1 MIRVLMVDDDPA
13 VLEITKVFLERSADI
28 EVEAVVS
35 ALEATERLQDGG
47 YDVIVSDYVMPEMDG
62 ISFLKQVRSRGS
74 EIPFILFTGKGREE
88 VVIEAL
94 NNGADYYLQ
103 KDANPKVLYAEL
115 THQIRQA
122 AERQKAKKA
131 VIESEERYRALF
143 ENMNDGLVLCEL
155 IRDPE
160 GVVVDYVIKDANPQF
175 EEIAGLGPDEAIGKR
190 GSEIFGSIVPPFLE
204 TYRQVYETGSP
215 AKFEGRI
222 PETGRQFSISAYS
235 MGMGE
240 FAAIFSDI
248 TEEKRMTGELC
259 RAHHQ
264 LQEII
269 EFLPDATFVVDEERK
284 VIAWNRAV
292 EEMTGVS
299 KDQIVGRGA
308 YDYGEPFYGF
318 KRPVLI
324 DAIFSED
331 SGMEKDYDYL
341 RRQGDAIFAEVYVPH
356 LYGGRGAYIWAI
368 ASPLLDDDGKVVGA
382 IESIR
387 DVTDRKG
394 AEVAL
399 RETRDYLES
408 LLHRANAPIAV
419 WGPDMKFIRFNGA
432 FERLTGYAA
441 GEVIGREATILL
453 PDEGR
458 EEALAKIA
466 YTLEGECWESVEIP
480 VRCKDGGV
488 RIVLWNSANIRSEKD
503 GAVVATIIQ
512 GQDITERKQA
522 EEDLKETR
530 DYLESLLHRANAPI
544 AVWGPDMKF
553 IRFNGAFERLT
564 GYAAGEVI
572 GREATILLPDEG
584 REEALAKIAYTLEGE
599 CWESVEIP
607 VRCKDGGVRIVLW
620 NSANIRSEKDGSV
633 VATIIQGQDITER
646 KRAEEDLII
655 AHKQLLEIIDFLP
668 DPTFVIDA
676 DRKVIAWNRAIEEM
690 TGVGKDEIVGKGDYA
705 YGEVFYGERR
715 PVLID
720 MIFSWDKEQEALYRY
735 VKKEGETLFA
745 EAFVVPPRTGK
756 GSYVWG
762 TASPLFDK
770 DGNIAGAIE
779 SIRDVTEIKE
789 TEMALQENEE
799 RLKLVI
805 EGANLGIWDR
815 NVVTGEVVRNRRLV
829 EIFGCPEGKLAGHVR
844 EREKMIH
851 PDDFDKVMAALEDH
865 FLGRSPHYEIDYRLR
880 RREGRWIWV
889 HDCGEV
895 MARDEAGR
903 PLRMVGITQ
912 DITEIRRY
920 QDALKEANRK
930 LNLLSSVTRHDILNQ
945 ITALSGYAHLL
956 REIVPRDQAAE
967 KYIDRIGELAKTIH
981 EQLVFTRDYQ
991 AMGVKAPEWQR
1002 VSDVLRRSKAAAP
1015 AEIAAGEIGFDEST
1029 DNLEVFADPM
1039 LEKVF
1044 TNLMENAARHGGSVS
1059 EIRVFFLERAKGGE
1073 EGDGGEGGAEG
1084 VIVFEDDGAGIP
1096 AEFKSRIFDQAFG
1109 RHTGYGLFL
1118 SREILGIT
1126 GMTISETGEV
1136 GKGARFEIS
1145 VPEENYRWE

>member
-13 VLEITKVFLERSADI
+13 VLEITKVFLERSGDI

-62 ISFLKQVRSRGS
+62 ISFLKQVRCRGS

-115 THQIRQA
+115 IHQIRQA

-143 ENMNDGLVLCEL
+143 ENMNDGLVLCEFVL
-155 IRDPE
+155 DAE
-160 GVVVDYVIKDANPQF
+160 GVPVDYVIKDANPQF
-175 EEIAGLGPDEAIGKR
+175 EEIAGLGPDEAIGKM
-190 GSEIFGSIVPPFLE
+190 GTEIFGSIVPPFLE
-204 TYRQVYETGSP
+204 TYRQVDETGSP

-235 MGMGE
+235 MGRGE

-248 TEEKRMTGELC
+248 TEEKRVNEELC

-269 EFLPDATFVVDEERK
+269 DFLPDATFVVDEERK

-299 KDQIVGRGA
+299 KDQIVGRGS

-341 RRQGDAIFAEVYVPH
+341 HRQGDAIFAEVYVPH

-368 ASPLLDDDGKVVGA
+368 ASPLFDDDGRVVGA

-419 WGPDMKFIRFNGA
+419 WGPDMKIIRFNRA

-488 RIVLWNSANIRSEKD
+488 RIVLWNSAD
-503 GAVVATIIQ
+503 
-512 GQDITERKQA
+512 
-522 EEDLKETR
+522 
-530 DYLESLLHRANAPI
+530 
-544 AVWGPDMKF
+544 
-553 IRFNGAFERLT
+553 
-564 GYAAGEVI
+564 
-572 GREATILLPDEG
+572 
-584 REEALAKIAYTLEGE
+584 
-599 CWESVEIP
+599 
-607 VRCKDGGVRIVLW
+607 
-620 NSANIRSEKDGSV
+620 IRSEKDGSV

-646 KRAEEDLII
+646 KRAEEDLIL

-676 DRKVIAWNRAIEEM
+676 ERKVIAWNRAVEEM

-715 PVLID
+715 PALID
-720 MIFSWDKEQEALYRY
+720 MIFSWDKEQEALYHY

-799 RLKLVI
+799 RLNLVI
-805 EGANLGIWDR
+805 EGASLGIWDR

-829 EIFGCPEGKLAGHVR
+829 EIFGCSEGELEGTVR
-844 EREKMIH
+844 ERERMIH

-880 RREGRWIWV
+880 RRDGRWIWV

-912 DITEIRRY
+912 EITEIKRY

-956 REIVPRDQAAE
+956 REMVPQDQAAE
-967 KYIDRIGELAKTIH
+967 KYIGRVMELADTINK
-981 EQLVFTRDYQ
+981 QLVFTRDYQ
-991 AMGVKAPEWQR
+991 AMGVKDPEWQR
-1002 VSDVLRRSKAAAP
+1002 VSDVLRRAKASAP
-1015 AEIAAGEIGFDEST
+1015 VEIAAGEIGFYVST
-1029 DNLEVFADPM
+1029 ETLEVFADPM

-1044 TNLMENAARHGGSVS
+1044 SNLFENAARHGGSVC
-1059 EIRVFFLERAKGGE
+1059 EIRVFFIERAKGGE
-1073 EGDGGEGGAEG
+1073 EGDGGEVEAEG
-1084 VIVFEDDGAGIP
+1084 VIVVEDDGAGVP
-1096 AEFKSRIFDQAFG
+1096 AEVKTRIFDQAFG

-1126 GMTISETGEV
+1126 GMTIAETGEE

-1145 VPEENYRWE
+1145 VPRENYRWSSSKTRT

>member
-13 VLEITKVFLERSADI
+13 VLEITKVFLERSGDI

-62 ISFLKQVRSRGS
+62 ISFLKQVRCRGS

-115 THQIRQA
+115 IHQIRQA

-143 ENMNDGLVLCEL
+143 ENMNDGLVLCEFVL
-155 IRDPE
+155 DAE
-160 GVVVDYVIKDANPQF
+160 GFVVDYVIKDANPQF

-204 TYRQVYETGSP
+204 TYRQVDETGSP

-235 MGMGE
+235 MGRGE

-248 TEEKRMTGELC
+248 TEEKRVNEELC

-269 EFLPDATFVVDEERK
+269 DFLPDATFVVDEERK

-299 KDQIVGRGA
+299 KDQIVGRGS

-368 ASPLLDDDGKVVGA
+368 ASPLFDDDGRVVGA

-419 WGPDMKFIRFNGA
+419 WGPDMKIIRFNRA

-488 RIVLWNSANIRSEKD
+488 RIVLWNSAD
-503 GAVVATIIQ
+503 
-512 GQDITERKQA
+512 
-522 EEDLKETR
+522 
-530 DYLESLLHRANAPI
+530 
-544 AVWGPDMKF
+544 
-553 IRFNGAFERLT
+553 
-564 GYAAGEVI
+564 
-572 GREATILLPDEG
+572 
-584 REEALAKIAYTLEGE
+584 
-599 CWESVEIP
+599 
-607 VRCKDGGVRIVLW
+607 
-620 NSANIRSEKDGSV
+620 IRSEKDGSV

-646 KRAEEDLII
+646 KRAEEDLIL

-676 DRKVIAWNRAIEEM
+676 ERKVIAWNRAIEEM
-690 TGVGKDEIVGKGDYA
+690 TGVGKDDIVGKGDYA

-715 PVLID
+715 PALID
-720 MIFSWDKEQEALYRY
+720 MIFSWDKEQEALYHY

-799 RLKLVI
+799 RLNLVI
-805 EGANLGIWDR
+805 EGASLGIWDR

-829 EIFGCPEGKLAGHVR
+829 EIFGCSEGELEGTVR
-844 EREKMIH
+844 ERERMIH

-880 RREGRWIWV
+880 RRDGRWIWV

-912 DITEIRRY
+912 EITEIKRY

-956 REIVPRDQAAE
+956 REMVPQDQAAE
-967 KYIDRIGELAKTIH
+967 KYIGRVMELADTINK
-981 EQLVFTRDYQ
+981 QLVFTRDYQ
-991 AMGVKAPEWQR
+991 AMGVKDPEWQR
-1002 VSDVLRRSKAAAP
+1002 VSDVLRRAKAAAP
-1015 AEIAAGEIGFDEST
+1015 AEIATGEVCLSVSTES
-1029 DNLEVFADPM
+1029 LEVFGDPM

-1044 TNLMENAARHGGSVS
+1044 SNLFENAARHGGSVS
-1059 EIRVFFLERAKGGE
+1059 EIRVSFMERAMGGE
-1073 EGDGGEGGAEG
+1073 EGDGGEVEAEG
-1084 VIVFEDDGAGIP
+1084 VIVVEDDGAGVP
-1096 AEFKSRIFDQAFG
+1096 AEVKTRIFDQAFG

-1126 GMTISETGEV
+1126 GMTIAETGEE

-1145 VPEENYRWE
+1145 VPRENYRWSSSKTRT

>member
-28 EVEAVVS
+28 EVDAVVS
-35 ALEATERLQDGG
+35 ALEATERLEEGS

-62 ISFLKQVRSRGS
+62 ISFLKQVRCRGS

-103 KDANPKVLYAEL
+103 KDANPMVLYAEL

-155 IRDPE
+155 VWDPG
-160 GVVVDYVIKDANPQF
+160 GVLVDYVIKDANPKF
-175 EEIAGLGPDEAIGKR
+175 EEITRLGPYEAIGKR

-204 TYRQVYETGSP
+204 IYQKVEETGSS
-215 AKFEGRI
+215 AKFEGYF
-222 PETGRQFSISAYS
+222 PATGRHFCISAYS
-235 MGMGE
+235 MGGGE

-269 EFLPDATFVVDEERK
+269 DFLPDATFVVDEDRRI
-284 VIAWNRAV
+284 IAWNRAV

-299 KDQIVGRGA
+299 KDEIVGRGA

-331 SGMEKDYDYL
+331 SGIVKDYDYL
-341 RRQGDAIFAEVYVPH
+341 RRKGDAIFAEVYVPH

-368 ASPLLDDDGKVVGA
+368 ASPLFDDGKVVGA

-387 DVTDRKG
+387 DVTDRKRT
-394 AEVAL
+394 EIAL

-419 WGPDMKFIRFNGA
+419 WGPDMKIIRFNRA

-441 GEVIGREATILL
+441 GEVIGRKATILL

-512 GQDITERKQA
+512 GQDITERK
-522 EEDLKETR
+522 
-530 DYLESLLHRANAPI
+530 
-544 AVWGPDMKF
+544 
-553 IRFNGAFERLT
+553 
-564 GYAAGEVI
+564 
-572 GREATILLPDEG
+572 
-584 REEALAKIAYTLEGE
+584 
-599 CWESVEIP
+599 
-607 VRCKDGGVRIVLW
+607 
-620 NSANIRSEKDGSV
+620 
-633 VATIIQGQDITER
+633 
-646 KRAEEDLII
+646 RAEEWLIL
-655 AHKQLLEIIDFLP
+655 AHKQLMDIIDFLP

-690 TGVGKDEIVGKGDYA
+690 TGVGKEEIVGKGDYV
-705 YGEVFYGERR
+705 YGEVFYGEKR

-720 MIFSWDKEQEALYRY
+720 MIFARDEEREELYHC
-735 VKKEGETLFA
+735 VKREGETLFA

-756 GSYVWG
+756 GAYVWG

-815 NVVTGEVVRNRRLV
+815 NVVTGEVVRNSRLM
-829 EIFGCPEGKLAGHVR
+829 EIFGCPDGELEGTVR

-851 PDDFDKVMAALEDH
+851 PDDFEKVAAALEDH
-865 FLGRSPHYEIDYRLR
+865 FIGRTPHYEIDYRLR
-880 RREGRWIWV
+880 RRDGRWIWV
-889 HDCGEV
+889 HDRGEV
-895 MARDEAGR
+895 MARDEAGL
-903 PLRMVGITQ
+903 PMRMVGITQ
-912 DITEIRRY
+912 EITEIRRY
-920 QDALKEANRK
+920 QEALKEANRK
-930 LNLLSSVTRHDILNQ
+930 LNLLSSVTRHDIQNQ
-945 ITALSGYAHLL
+945 ITALSGYALLL
-956 REIVPRDQAAE
+956 REIVPSDPAAE
-967 KYIDRIGELAKTIH
+967 KYIDRIAELAETINK
-981 EQLVFTRDYQ
+981 QLVFTRNYQ
-991 AMGVKAPEWQR
+991 EMGVKAPRWQR
-1002 VSDVLRRSKAAAP
+1002 IDEVVRRAEAAAI
-1015 AEIAAGEIGFDEST
+1015 EEIGKIRMALEVST
-1029 DNLEVFADPM
+1029 GSLEVFADPM

-1044 TNLMENAARHGGSVS
+1044 NNLLENAKRHGGGVAR
-1059 EIRVFFLERAKGGE
+1059 IRVSFAETE
-1073 EGDGGEGGAEG
+1073 DGGEGGGGIGGEAIVAGAGAVASATAGAGAGGGGGGRG
-1084 VIVFEDDGAGIP
+1084 VIIVEDDGLGIP
-1096 AEFKSRIFDQAFG
+1096 EDVKGRIFDQAFG

-1126 GMTISETGEV
+1126 GMTISETGEE
-1136 GKGARFEIS
+1136 GRGARFEIS
-1145 VPEENYRWE
+1145 VPRENYRWGVVHLETS

>member
-28 EVEAVVS
+28 EVDAFVS

-103 KDANPKVLYAEL
+103 KDANPRVLYAEL

-190 GSEIFGSIVPPFLE
+190 GSEIFRSIVPPFLE
-204 TYRQVYETGSP
+204 TYRQVDETESP

-222 PETGRQFSISAYS
+222 PETGRHFSISAYS
-235 MGMGE
+235 MGRGE

-331 SGMEKDYDYL
+331 SGIEKDYDYL
-341 RRQGDAIFAEVYVPH
+341 RRQADAIFAEVYIPH

-368 ASPLLDDDGKVVGA
+368 ASPLFDDDGRVVGA

-408 LLHRANAPIAV
+408 LLDRANAPIAV
-419 WGPDMKFIRFNGA
+419 WGPDMKIIRFN
-432 FERLTGYAA
+432 R
-441 GEVIGREATILL
+441 
-453 PDEGR
+453 
-458 EEALAKIA
+458 
-466 YTLEGECWESVEIP
+466 
-480 VRCKDGGV
+480 
-488 RIVLWNSANIRSEKD
+488 
-503 GAVVATIIQ
+503 
-512 GQDITERKQA
+512 
-522 EEDLKETR
+522 
-530 DYLESLLHRANAPI
+530 
-544 AVWGPDMKF
+544 
-553 IRFNGAFERLT
+553 AFERLT

-668 DPTFVIDA
+668 DPTFVIDGE
-676 DRKVIAWNRAIEEM
+676 RKVIAWNRAIEEM
-690 TGVGKDEIVGKGDYA
+690 TGVGKEEIVGEGDYA
-705 YGEVFYGERR
+705 YGEVFYGEKR

-720 MIFSWDKEQEALYRY
+720 MIFSWDKEQEGLYHY
-735 VKKEGETLFA
+735 VKKEGDTLFA

-805 EGANLGIWDR
+805 EGASLGIWDR
-815 NVVTGEVVRNRRLV
+815 NVLTGEVVRNRRLV
-829 EIFGCPEGKLAGHVR
+829 EIFGCPEGELEGTVR
-844 EREKMIH
+844 ERERMIH

-880 RREGRWIWV
+880 RRDGRWIWV

-912 DITEIRRY
+912 EITEIRRY

-956 REIVPRDQAAE
+956 REMVPQDPAAE
-967 KYIDRIGELAKTIH
+967 KYIDRIGELVETINK
-981 EQLVFTRDYQ
+981 QLVFTRDYQ
-991 AMGVKAPEWQR
+991 AMGVKDPEWQR
-1002 VSDVLRRSKAAAP
+1002 VSEVLRRAKAAAS
-1015 AEIAAGEIGFDEST
+1015 AEIAAGEIGFDVST
-1029 DNLEVFADPM
+1029 ETLEVFADPM

-1044 TNLMENAARHGGSVS
+1044 SNLFENAARHGGSVS
-1059 EIRVFFLERAKGGE
+1059 EIRVFFIERAKGGT

-1084 VIVFEDDGAGIP
+1084 VIVVEDDGAGVP
-1096 AEFKSRIFDQAFG
+1096 AEVKTRIFDQAFG

-1126 GMTISETGEV
+1126 RMTIAETGEG

-1145 VPEENYRWE
+1145 VPRDNYRRG

>member
-13 VLEITKVFLERSADI
+13 VLEITKVFLERSGDI
-28 EVEAVVS
+28 EVDAVVS

-62 ISFLKQVRSRGS
+62 ISFLKRVRCRGS

-103 KDANPKVLYAEL
+103 KDANPRVLYAEL
-115 THQIRQA
+115 IHQIRQA
-122 AERQKAKKA
+122 AERQRSKKA

-143 ENMNDGLVLCEL
+143 ENMNDGLVLCEFVL
-155 IRDPE
+155 DAE
-160 GVVVDYVIKDANPQF
+160 GVPVDYVIKDANPQF

-190 GSEIFGSIVPPFLE
+190 GSQIFGSIVPPFLE
-204 TYRQVYETGSP
+204 TYRKVDETGSP

-222 PETGRQFSISAYS
+222 PETGRHFSISAYS
-235 MGMGE
+235 MGRGE

-248 TEEKRMTGELC
+248 TEEKRMTGDLC

-269 EFLPDATFVVDEERK
+269 DFLPDATFVVDEERK

-331 SGMEKDYDYL
+331 SGIEKDYDYL

-368 ASPLLDDDGKVVGA
+368 ASPLFDDDGRVVGA

-408 LLHRANAPIAV
+408 LLDRANAPVAV
-419 WGPDMKFIRFNGA
+419 WGPDMKIIRFNRA

-441 GEVIGREATILL
+441 GEVIGRDATILL

-512 GQDITERKQA
+512 GQDITERK
-522 EEDLKETR
+522 
-530 DYLESLLHRANAPI
+530 
-544 AVWGPDMKF
+544 
-553 IRFNGAFERLT
+553 
-564 GYAAGEVI
+564 
-572 GREATILLPDEG
+572 
-584 REEALAKIAYTLEGE
+584 
-599 CWESVEIP
+599 
-607 VRCKDGGVRIVLW
+607 
-620 NSANIRSEKDGSV
+620 
-633 VATIIQGQDITER
+633 
-646 KRAEEDLII
+646 RAEENLII
-655 AHKQLLEIIDFLP
+655 AHKQLLDIIDFLP

-676 DRKVIAWNRAIEEM
+676 ERKVIAWNRAIEEM
-690 TGVGKDEIVGKGDYA
+690 TGVRKDEIVGEGDYA
-705 YGEVFYGERR
+705 YGEVFYGVKR

-720 MIFSWDKEQEALYRY
+720 IIFSWDKEQEALYHY

-805 EGANLGIWDR
+805 EGAKLGIWDR
-815 NVVTGEVVRNRRLV
+815 NVATGEVVRNRQLV
-829 EIFGCPEGKLAGHVR
+829 EIFGCPEGELAGHVR
-844 EREKMIH
+844 ERERMIH
-851 PDDFDKVMAALEDH
+851 PDDFEKVTAALEDH

-880 RREGRWIWV
+880 RRDGRWIWV
-889 HDCGEV
+889 HDRGEV
-895 MARDEAGR
+895 MTRDEAGR

-912 DITEIRRY
+912 EITEIRRY

-956 REIVPRDQAAE
+956 REMVPQDQAAE
-967 KYIDRIGELAKTIH
+967 KYIGRVMELADTINK
-981 EQLVFTRDYQ
+981 QLVFTRDYQ
-991 AMGVKAPEWQR
+991 AMGVKDPEWQR
-1002 VSDVLRRSKAAAP
+1002 VSDVLRRAKAAAP
-1015 AEIAAGEIGFDEST
+1015 AEIAAGEIGFDVST
-1029 DNLEVFADPM
+1029 ETLDVFADPM

-1044 TNLMENAARHGGSVS
+1044 SNLFENAARHGGSVS
-1059 EIRVFFLERAKGGE
+1059 EIRVSFMERAKGGE
-1073 EGDGGEGGAEG
+1073 EGDGDEGGAEG
-1084 VIVFEDDGAGIP
+1084 VIVVEDDGAGVP
-1096 AEFKSRIFDQAFG
+1096 AEVKTRIFDQAFG

-1126 GMTISETGEV
+1126 GDDDIRNGGGGEWGEV
-1136 GKGARFEIS
+1136 
-1145 VPEENYRWE
+1145 

>member
-13 VLEITKVFLERSADI
+13 VLEITKVFLERSGDI
-28 EVEAVVS
+28 QVDAVVS

-62 ISFLKQVRSRGS
+62 ISFLKRVRSRDS

-131 VIESEERYRALF
+131 VIESEEKYRALF
-143 ENMNDGLVLCEL
+143 ENMNDGLVLCEFVL
-155 IRDPE
+155 DVE
-160 GVVVDYVIKDANPQF
+160 GRVPVDYVIKDANPQI
-175 EEIAGLGPDEAIGKR
+175 EEIAGVGPDEAIGKR

-204 TYRQVYETGSP
+204 TYRQVDETGSP
-215 AKFEGRI
+215 AKFDGRI

-235 MGMGE
+235 MGRGE
-240 FAAIFSDI
+240 FAAIFSDV
-248 TEEKRMTGELC
+248 TEEKRVNEELC

-269 EFLPDATFVVDEERK
+269 DFLPDATFVVDEDRRI
-284 VIAWNRAV
+284 IAWNRAV

-299 KDQIVGRGA
+299 KDEIVGRGA

-331 SGMEKDYDYL
+331 SGIVKDYDYL
-341 RRQGDAIFAEVYVPH
+341 CRKGDAIFAEVYVPH

-368 ASPLLDDDGKVVGA
+368 ASPLFDDGKVVGA

-387 DVTDRKG
+387 DVTDRKRT
-394 AEVAL
+394 EIAL

-408 LLHRANAPIAV
+408 LLDRANAPIAV
-419 WGPDMKFIRFNGA
+419 WGPDMKILRFNRA

-441 GEVIGREATILL
+441 GEVIGR
-453 PDEGR
+453 
-458 EEALAKIA
+458 K
-466 YTLEGECWESVEIP
+466 
-480 VRCKDGGV
+480 
-488 RIVLWNSANIRSEKD
+488 
-503 GAVVATIIQ
+503 
-512 GQDITERKQA
+512 
-522 EEDLKETR
+522 
-530 DYLESLLHRANAPI
+530 
-544 AVWGPDMKF
+544 
-553 IRFNGAFERLT
+553 
-564 GYAAGEVI
+564 
-572 GREATILLPDEG
+572 ATILLPDEG

-646 KRAEEDLII
+646 KRAEEWLIL

-690 TGVGKDEIVGKGDYA
+690 TGVGKEEIVGKGDYV

-715 PVLID
+715 PILID
-720 MIFSWDKEQEALYRY
+720 MIFARDEDQEGLYHY
-735 VKKEGETLFA
+735 VKRDGETLFA

-756 GSYVWG
+756 GAYVWG

-805 EGANLGIWDR
+805 EGANLGIWDWD
-815 NVVTGEVVRNRRLV
+815 VVTGEVVRNRRLG
-829 EIFGCPEGKLAGHVR
+829 EIFGYPDGELEGTAL

-851 PDDFDKVMAALEDH
+851 PDDFEKVAAAIEDH
-865 FLGRSPHYEIDYRLR
+865 FLGETPHYEIDYRLKR
-880 RREGRWIWV
+880 SDGRWIWV
-889 HDCGEV
+889 HDRGEV
-895 MARDEAGR
+895 MARDDAGL
-903 PLRMVGITQ
+903 PIRMVGITQ
-912 DITEIRRY
+912 EITEIRRY

-930 LNLLSSVTRHDILNQ
+930 LNLLSSVTRHDIQNQ
-945 ITALSGYAHLL
+945 ITALSGYALLL
-956 REIVPRDQAAE
+956 REIVPSDAAAE
-967 KYIDRIGELAKTIH
+967 KYIDRIAELAETINK
-981 EQLVFTRDYQ
+981 QLVFTRDYQ
-991 AMGVKAPEWQR
+991 EMGVKAPRWQR
-1002 VSDVLRRSKAAAP
+1002 IDDIVRRAEAAAI
-1015 AEIAAGEIGFDEST
+1015 EEIGRSRMALEIST
-1029 DNLEVFADPM
+1029 GSLEVFADPM

-1044 TNLMENAARHGGSVS
+1044 NNLLENATRHGGGVAR
-1059 EIRVFFLERAKGGE
+1059 IRVSFAETE
-1073 EGDGGEGGAEG
+1073 DGGEGGGGRGGEAMVAGAGAVASATTGAGAGGGAGGRG
-1084 VIVFEDDGAGIP
+1084 VIIVEDDGLGIP
-1096 AEFKSRIFDQAFG
+1096 EDVKGRIFDQAFG

-1118 SREILGIT
+1118 CREILGIT
-1126 GMTISETGEV
+1126 GMTISETGEE
-1136 GKGARFEIS
+1136 GRGARFEIS
-1145 VPEENYRWE
+1145 VPRENYRWG

>member
-1 MIRVLMVDDDPA
+1 
-13 VLEITKVFLERSADI
+13 
-28 EVEAVVS
+28 
-35 ALEATERLQDGG
+35 
-47 YDVIVSDYVMPEMDG
+47 
-62 ISFLKQVRSRGS
+62 
-74 EIPFILFTGKGREE
+74 
-88 VVIEAL
+88 
-94 NNGADYYLQ
+94 
-103 KDANPKVLYAEL
+103 
-115 THQIRQA
+115 
-122 AERQKAKKA
+122 
-131 VIESEERYRALF
+131 
-143 ENMNDGLVLCEL
+143 MNDGLVLCEFVL
-155 IRDPE
+155 DAE
-160 GVVVDYVIKDANPQF
+160 GVPVDYVIKDANPQF

-190 GSEIFGSIVPPFLE
+190 GSQIFGSIVPPFLE
-204 TYRQVYETGSP
+204 TYRKVDETGSP

-222 PETGRQFSISAYS
+222 PETGRHFSISAYS
-235 MGMGE
+235 MGRGE

-248 TEEKRMTGELC
+248 TEEKRMTGDLC

-269 EFLPDATFVVDEERK
+269 DFLPDATFVVDEERK

-331 SGMEKDYDYL
+331 SGIEKDYDYL

-368 ASPLLDDDGKVVGA
+368 ASPLFDDDGRVVGA

-408 LLHRANAPIAV
+408 LLDRANAPVAV
-419 WGPDMKFIRFNGA
+419 WGPDMKIIRFNRA

-441 GEVIGREATILL
+441 GEVIGRDATILL

-512 GQDITERKQA
+512 GQDITERK
-522 EEDLKETR
+522 
-530 DYLESLLHRANAPI
+530 
-544 AVWGPDMKF
+544 
-553 IRFNGAFERLT
+553 
-564 GYAAGEVI
+564 
-572 GREATILLPDEG
+572 
-584 REEALAKIAYTLEGE
+584 
-599 CWESVEIP
+599 
-607 VRCKDGGVRIVLW
+607 
-620 NSANIRSEKDGSV
+620 
-633 VATIIQGQDITER
+633 
-646 KRAEEDLII
+646 RAEENLII
-655 AHKQLLEIIDFLP
+655 AHKQLLDIIDFLP

-676 DRKVIAWNRAIEEM
+676 ERKVIAWNRAIEEM
-690 TGVGKDEIVGKGDYA
+690 TGVRKDEIVGEGDYA
-705 YGEVFYGERR
+705 YGEVFYGVKR

-720 MIFSWDKEQEALYRY
+720 IIFSWDKEQEALYHY

-805 EGANLGIWDR
+805 EGAKLGIWDR
-815 NVVTGEVVRNRRLV
+815 NVATGEVVRNRQLV
-829 EIFGCPEGKLAGHVR
+829 EIFGCPEGELAGHVR
-844 EREKMIH
+844 ERERMIH
-851 PDDFDKVMAALEDH
+851 PDDFEKVTAALEDH

-880 RREGRWIWV
+880 RRDGRWIWV
-889 HDCGEV
+889 HDRGEV
-895 MARDEAGR
+895 MTRDEAGR

-912 DITEIRRY
+912 EITEIRRY

-956 REIVPRDQAAE
+956 REMVPQDQAAE
-967 KYIDRIGELAKTIH
+967 KYIGRVMELADTINK
-981 EQLVFTRDYQ
+981 QLVFTRDYQ
-991 AMGVKAPEWQR
+991 AMGVKDPEWQR
-1002 VSDVLRRSKAAAP
+1002 VSDVLRRAKAAAP
-1015 AEIAAGEIGFDEST
+1015 AEIAAGEIGFDVST
-1029 DNLEVFADPM
+1029 ETLDVFADPM

-1044 TNLMENAARHGGSVS
+1044 SNLFENAARHGGSVS
-1059 EIRVFFLERAKGGE
+1059 EIRVSFMERAKGGE
-1073 EGDGGEGGAEG
+1073 EGDGDEGGAEG
-1084 VIVFEDDGAGIP
+1084 VIVVEDDGAGVP
-1096 AEFKSRIFDQAFG
+1096 AEVKTRIFDQAFG

-1126 GMTISETGEV
+1126 GDDDIRNGGGGEWGEV
-1136 GKGARFEIS
+1136 
-1145 VPEENYRWE
+1145 

>member
-13 VLEITKVFLERSADI
+13 VLEITKIFLERSGDI
-28 EVEAVVS
+28 KVDSVES
-35 ALEATERLQDGG
+35 AMEAIVRLKEGG

-62 ISFLKQVRSRGS
+62 ISFLKLVRRRDS

-103 KDANPKVLYAEL
+103 KDTNPRVLYAEL

-122 AERQKAKKA
+122 AERQRTKKA

-143 ENMNDGLVLCEL
+143 ENMNDGFVLYEFV
-155 IRDPE
+155 RDPE
-160 GVVVDYVIKDANPQF
+160 GVPIDYVIKDANPQI
-175 EEIAGLGPDEAIGKR
+175 EEIAGVGPEEAIGR
-190 GSEIFGSIVPPFLE
+190 RATEIFRSDAPPFIE
-204 TYRQVYETGSP
+204 IYQKVDETGSA
-215 AKFEGRI
+215 AKFEGRF
-222 PETGRQFSISAYS
+222 PETGRHFSISAFS
-235 MGMGE
+235 IGKGE
-240 FAAIFSDI
+240 FATIFSDI

-269 EFLPDATFVVDEERK
+269 DFLPDATFVVDEDRK

-292 EEMTGVS
+292 EEMTGVA
-299 KDQIVGRGA
+299 KDEIIGRGA
-308 YDYGEPFYGF
+308 YNYGEPFYGF

-331 SGMEKDYDYL
+331 SRIEKDYDYL

-356 LYGGRGAYIWAI
+356 LYGGRGAYIWTI
-368 ASPLLDDDGKVVGA
+368 ASPLFDDDGRVAGA

-408 LLHRANAPIAV
+408 LLHYANAPVAV
-419 WGPDMKFIRFNGA
+419 WGPDMKIIRFNRA

-441 GEVIGREATILL
+441 GEVIGRDATILL

-503 GAVVATIIQ
+503 
-512 GQDITERKQA
+512 
-522 EEDLKETR
+522 
-530 DYLESLLHRANAPI
+530 
-544 AVWGPDMKF
+544 
-553 IRFNGAFERLT
+553 
-564 GYAAGEVI
+564 
-572 GREATILLPDEG
+572 
-584 REEALAKIAYTLEGE
+584 
-599 CWESVEIP
+599 
-607 VRCKDGGVRIVLW
+607 
-620 NSANIRSEKDGSV
+620 SAV

-646 KRAEEDLII
+646 KRAEEDLIL
-655 AHKQLLEIIDFLP
+655 AHKQLLDIIDFLP
-668 DPTFVIDA
+668 DPTFVIDG
-676 DRKVIAWNRAIEEM
+676 DRKVIAWNRAIEKM
-690 TGVGKDEIVGKGDYA
+690 TGVRKDEIVGGGDYA
-705 YGEVFYGERR
+705 YGEVFYGVKR

-720 MIFSWDKEQEALYRY
+720 MIFSRDEEQEALYHY
-735 VKKEGETLFA
+735 VKREGETFFA
-745 EAFVVPPRTGK
+745 EAFVIPPRTGK
-756 GSYVWG
+756 GAYVWG

-789 TEMALQENEE
+789 TEMALQDNEE

-805 EGANLGIWDR
+805 EGAKLGIWDR
-815 NVVTGEVVRNRRLV
+815 NVVTGEVVRNKRLV
-829 EIFGCPEGKLAGHVR
+829 EIFGYSEGELEGHVR
-844 EREKMIH
+844 ERERMIH
-851 PDDFDKVMAALEDH
+851 PDDFYKVTAALEDH

-880 RREGRWIWV
+880 RRDGRWIWV

-895 MARDEAGR
+895 MARDEGGR

-912 DITEIRRY
+912 EITEIRRY

-956 REIVPRDQAAE
+956 REIVPQESAAE
-967 KYIDRIGELAKTIH
+967 KHIDRITELSETIH
-981 EQLVFTRDYQ
+981 KQLVFTRDYQ
-991 AMGVKAPEWQR
+991 AMGVKDPEWQR
-1002 VSDVLRRSKAAAP
+1002 VSEVALRAKAAAP
-1015 AEIAAGEIGFDEST
+1015 AEIATGEVCLSVST
-1029 DNLEVFADPM
+1029 GSLEVFADPM

-1044 TNLMENAARHGGSVS
+1044 SNLLENAARHGGSVS
-1059 EIRVFFLERAKGGE
+1059 EIQVSFMERAKGGE
-1073 EGDGGEGGAEG
+1073 DGDGGKVEAEG
-1084 VIVFEDDGAGIP
+1084 VIVVEDDGAGIP
-1096 AEFKSRIFDQAFG
+1096 AELKSRIFDQAFG

-1126 GMTISETGEV
+1126 GMTIAETGED
-1136 GKGARFEIS
+1136 GAGARFEIS
-1145 VPEENYRWE
+1145 VPRENYRRG

>member
-13 VLEITKVFLERSADI
+13 VLEITKVFLERSGDI
-28 EVEAVVS
+28 QVDAVVS

-62 ISFLKQVRSRGS
+62 ISFLKRVRSRDS

-131 VIESEERYRALF
+131 VIESEEKYRALF
-143 ENMNDGLVLCEL
+143 ENMNDGLVLCEFVL
-155 IRDPE
+155 DVE
-160 GVVVDYVIKDANPQF
+160 GRVPVDYVIKDANPQI
-175 EEIAGLGPDEAIGKR
+175 EEIAGVGPDEAIGKR

-204 TYRQVYETGSP
+204 TYRQVDETGSP
-215 AKFEGRI
+215 AKFDGRI

-235 MGMGE
+235 MGRGE
-240 FAAIFSDI
+240 FAAIFSDV
-248 TEEKRMTGELC
+248 TEEKRVNEELC

-269 EFLPDATFVVDEERK
+269 DFLPDATFVVDEERK

-299 KDQIVGRGA
+299 KDQIIGRGA

-331 SGMEKDYDYL
+331 SGIERDYDYL
-341 RRQGDAIFAEVYVPH
+341 RRQGDAIFAEVYIPH

-368 ASPLLDDDGKVVGA
+368 ASPLFDDDGRVVGA

-419 WGPDMKFIRFNGA
+419 WGPNMKIIRFNRA

-503 GAVVATIIQ
+503 GAVI
-512 GQDITERKQA
+512 
-522 EEDLKETR
+522 
-530 DYLESLLHRANAPI
+530 
-544 AVWGPDMKF
+544 
-553 IRFNGAFERLT
+553 
-564 GYAAGEVI
+564 
-572 GREATILLPDEG
+572 
-584 REEALAKIAYTLEGE
+584 
-599 CWESVEIP
+599 
-607 VRCKDGGVRIVLW
+607 
-620 NSANIRSEKDGSV
+620 
-633 VATIIQGQDITER
+633 ATIIQGQDITER
-646 KRAEEDLII
+646 KRAEEDLIL
-655 AHKQLLEIIDFLP
+655 ASKQLQEIIDFLP

-676 DRKVIAWNRAIEEM
+676 ERKVIAWNRAIEEM
-690 TGVGKDEIVGKGDYA
+690 TGVGKDEMVGRGDYA

-720 MIFSWDKEQEALYRY
+720 MIFSWDQEQEALYHY

-745 EAFVVPPRTGK
+745 EAFVIPPRTGK

-770 DGNIAGAIE
+770 DGNITGAIE

-805 EGANLGIWDR
+805 EGASLGIWDR

-829 EIFGCPEGKLAGHVR
+829 EIFGCPDGELSGHVR
-844 EREKMIH
+844 DREKMIH

-865 FLGRSPHYEIDYRLR
+865 FLGKTPHYEIDYRLR
-880 RREGRWIWV
+880 RRDGRWIWV

-895 MARDEAGR
+895 MARDEAGQ

-912 DITEIRRY
+912 EITEIRRY
-920 QDALKEANRK
+920 QEALKEANRK
-930 LNLLSSVTRHDILNQ
+930 LNLLSRVTRHDILNQ

-956 REIVPRDQAAE
+956 REIVPQDQAAE
-967 KYIDRIGELAKTIH
+967 KYIDRIGELVKTIH

-1002 VSDVLRRSKAAAP
+1002 VSDVLRRAKAAAP
-1015 AEIAAGEIGFDEST
+1015 AESAAGEIGFDVST
-1029 DNLEVFADPM
+1029 ENLEVFADPM

-1059 EIRVFFLERAKGGE
+1059 EIRVFFIERAKGGE

-1084 VIVFEDDGAGIP
+1084 VIVVEDDGAGVP
-1096 AEFKSRIFDQAFG
+1096 AEVKTRIFDQAFG

-1126 GMTISETGEV
+1126 GMTIAETGEE

>member
-13 VLEITKVFLERSADI
+13 VLEITKVFLERSGDI
-28 EVEAVVS
+28 EVDAVVS

-62 ISFLKQVRSRGS
+62 ISFLKQVRCRGS

-103 KDANPKVLYAEL
+103 KDANPRVLYAEL
-115 THQIRQA
+115 IHQIRQA
-122 AERQKAKKA
+122 AERQRSKKA

-143 ENMNDGLVLCEL
+143 ENMNDGLVLCEFVL
-155 IRDPE
+155 DAE
-160 GVVVDYVIKDANPQF
+160 GVPVDYVIKDANPQF

-190 GSEIFGSIVPPFLE
+190 GSQIFGSIVPPFLE
-204 TYRQVYETGSP
+204 TYRKVDETGSP

-222 PETGRQFSISAYS
+222 PETGRHFSISAYS
-235 MGMGE
+235 MGRGE

-248 TEEKRMTGELC
+248 TEEKRMTGDLC

-269 EFLPDATFVVDEERK
+269 DFLPDATFVVDEERK

-331 SGMEKDYDYL
+331 SGIEKDYDYL

-368 ASPLLDDDGKVVGA
+368 ASPLFDDDGRVVGA

-408 LLHRANAPIAV
+408 LLDRANAPVAV
-419 WGPDMKFIRFNGA
+419 WGPDMKIIRFNRA

-441 GEVIGREATILL
+441 GEVIGRDATILL

-512 GQDITERKQA
+512 GQDITERK
-522 EEDLKETR
+522 
-530 DYLESLLHRANAPI
+530 
-544 AVWGPDMKF
+544 
-553 IRFNGAFERLT
+553 
-564 GYAAGEVI
+564 
-572 GREATILLPDEG
+572 
-584 REEALAKIAYTLEGE
+584 
-599 CWESVEIP
+599 
-607 VRCKDGGVRIVLW
+607 
-620 NSANIRSEKDGSV
+620 
-633 VATIIQGQDITER
+633 
-646 KRAEEDLII
+646 RAEENLII
-655 AHKQLLEIIDFLP
+655 AHKQLLDIIDFLP

-676 DRKVIAWNRAIEEM
+676 ERKVIAWNRAIEEM
-690 TGVGKDEIVGKGDYA
+690 TGVRKDEIVGEGDYA
-705 YGEVFYGERR
+705 YGEVFYGVKR

-720 MIFSWDKEQEALYRY
+720 IIFSWDKEQEALYHY

-805 EGANLGIWDR
+805 EGAKLGIWDR
-815 NVVTGEVVRNRRLV
+815 NVATGEVVRNRQLV
-829 EIFGCPEGKLAGHVR
+829 EIFGCPEGELAGHVR
-844 EREKMIH
+844 ERERMIH
-851 PDDFDKVMAALEDH
+851 PDDFEKVTAALEDH

-880 RREGRWIWV
+880 RRDGRWIWV
-889 HDCGEV
+889 HDRGEV
-895 MARDEAGR
+895 MTRDEAGR

-912 DITEIRRY
+912 EITEIRRY

-956 REIVPRDQAAE
+956 REMVPQDQAAE
-967 KYIDRIGELAKTIH
+967 KYIGRVMELADTINK
-981 EQLVFTRDYQ
+981 QLVFTRDYQ
-991 AMGVKAPEWQR
+991 AMGVKDPEWQR
-1002 VSDVLRRSKAAAP
+1002 VSDVLRRAKAAAP
-1015 AEIAAGEIGFDEST
+1015 AEIAAGEIGFDVST
-1029 DNLEVFADPM
+1029 ETLDVFADPM

-1044 TNLMENAARHGGSVS
+1044 SNLFENAARHGGSVS
-1059 EIRVFFLERAKGGE
+1059 EIRVSFMERAKGGE
-1073 EGDGGEGGAEG
+1073 EGDGDEGGAEG
-1084 VIVFEDDGAGIP
+1084 VIVVEDDGAGVP
-1096 AEFKSRIFDQAFG
+1096 AEVKTRIFDQAFG

-1126 GMTISETGEV
+1126 GDDDIRNGGGGEWGEV
-1136 GKGARFEIS
+1136 
-1145 VPEENYRWE
+1145 

>member
-13 VLEITKVFLERSADI
+13 VLEITKVFLERSGDI
-28 EVEAVVS
+28 EVDAVVS

-62 ISFLKQVRSRGS
+62 ISFLKQVRCRGS

-103 KDANPKVLYAEL
+103 KDANPRVLYAEL
-115 THQIRQA
+115 IHQIRQA
-122 AERQKAKKA
+122 AERQRTKKA

-143 ENMNDGLVLCEL
+143 ENMNDGLVLCEFVL
-155 IRDPE
+155 EAE
-160 GVVVDYVIKDANPQF
+160 GVPVDYVIKDANPQF

-190 GSEIFGSIVPPFLE
+190 GSQIFGSIVPPFLE
-204 TYRQVYETGSP
+204 TYRKVDETGSP

-222 PETGRQFSISAYS
+222 PETGRHFSISAYS
-235 MGMGE
+235 MGRGE

-248 TEEKRMTGELC
+248 TEEKRMTGDLC

-269 EFLPDATFVVDEERK
+269 DFLPDATFVVDEERK

-331 SGMEKDYDYL
+331 SGIEKDYDYL

-368 ASPLLDDDGKVVGA
+368 ASPLFDDDGRVVGA

-408 LLHRANAPIAV
+408 LLDRANAPVAV
-419 WGPDMKFIRFNGA
+419 WGPDMKIIRFNRA

-441 GEVIGREATILL
+441 GEVIGRDATILL

-512 GQDITERKQA
+512 GQDITERK
-522 EEDLKETR
+522 
-530 DYLESLLHRANAPI
+530 
-544 AVWGPDMKF
+544 
-553 IRFNGAFERLT
+553 
-564 GYAAGEVI
+564 
-572 GREATILLPDEG
+572 
-584 REEALAKIAYTLEGE
+584 
-599 CWESVEIP
+599 
-607 VRCKDGGVRIVLW
+607 
-620 NSANIRSEKDGSV
+620 
-633 VATIIQGQDITER
+633 
-646 KRAEEDLII
+646 RAEENLII
-655 AHKQLLEIIDFLP
+655 AHKQLLDIIDFLP

-676 DRKVIAWNRAIEEM
+676 ERKVIAWNRAIEEM
-690 TGVGKDEIVGKGDYA
+690 TGVRKDEIVGEGDYA
-705 YGEVFYGERR
+705 YGEVFYGVKR

-720 MIFSWDKEQEALYRY
+720 IIFSWDKEQEALYHY

-805 EGANLGIWDR
+805 DGAKLGIWDR
-815 NVVTGEVVRNRRLV
+815 NVATGEVVRNRQLV
-829 EIFGCPEGKLAGHVR
+829 EIFGCPEGELAGHVR

-880 RREGRWIWV
+880 RRDGRWIWV
-889 HDCGEV
+889 HDRGEV
-895 MARDEAGR
+895 MARDESGR

-912 DITEIRRY
+912 EITEIRRY

-956 REIVPRDQAAE
+956 REMVPQDQAAE
-967 KYIDRIGELAKTIH
+967 KYIGRVIELADTINK
-981 EQLVFTRDYQ
+981 QLVFTRDYQ
-991 AMGVKAPEWQR
+991 AMGVKDPEWQR
-1002 VSDVLRRSKAAAP
+1002 VSDVLRRAKAAAP
-1015 AEIAAGEIGFDEST
+1015 AEIAAGEIGFDVST
-1029 DNLEVFADPM
+1029 ETLDVFADPM

-1044 TNLMENAARHGGSVS
+1044 SNLFENAARHGGSVS
-1059 EIRVFFLERAKGGE
+1059 EIRVSFMERAKGGE
-1073 EGDGGEGGAEG
+1073 EGDGGEVEAEG
-1084 VIVFEDDGAGIP
+1084 VIVVEDDGAGVP
-1096 AEFKSRIFDQAFG
+1096 AEVKTRIFDQAFG

-1126 GMTISETGEV
+1126 GDDDIRNGGGGEWGEV
-1136 GKGARFEIS
+1136 
-1145 VPEENYRWE
+1145 